1 MLNKYFVILYV
12 PLLETSYDLYIP
24 AGKSVTNVTKLII
37 KSLNDKTDG
46 YYNNMNSKLY
56 FKDNGKMVDITTIV
70 KNSGIHNGTRLI
82 LL

>member
-1 MLNKYFVILYV
+1 MNKYFVVVYV
-12 PLLETSYDLYIP
+12 PFLEQSFDLFIP

-37 KSLNDKTDG
+37 KSLNAITDG
-46 YYNNMNSKLY
+46 YYNIGDAKLY

-70 KNSGIHNGTRLI
+70 KNSGIHNGSRLI

>member
-1 MLNKYFVILYV
+1 MNKYFVVVYV
-12 PLLETSYDLYIP
+12 PFLEQSFDLFIP

-37 KSLNDKTDG
+37 KSLNAITDG
-46 YYNNMNSKLY
+46 HYNIGDAKLY

-70 KNSGIHNGTRLI
+70 KNSGIHNGSRLI